1 MDTGSGKT
9 HVAVLRIKHQIQIS
23 SSPKLIWLLATTIAL
38 CSQQFDVLRSQISSV
53 QIKSFTSADSVDR
66 WSEKAIWDDMLA
78 NTSIVVSTFAVLHE
92 ALCHGFVSIGSLA
105 LIVFDEAHNCI
116 GRSPGSKIMTDF
128 YWPEKHSRHYVP
140 HILGLTASPVIG
152 SKTEAMGTLESVLDS
167 VCRSPHIQKEEL
179 LLHVN
184 LPDLVRIHFEA
195 SEAFSTTLRSTSV
208 MKNLLEVYQKLDIYA
223 DPEIISLKSQNTKSS
238 REKME
243 KALKSK
249 NTFIQSQMKTINR
262 RAGEMCQVLGH
273 WAADFYILQVV
284 STLIRSSDSKDIA
297 TTTWKD
303 AEKRH
308 LVNTLR
314 NLDISPDNLTVLSQ
328 TSISD
333 KVRALL
339 KFLQSC
345 DEKTTGIIFVKQ
357 RTTASL
363 LQHLLSIHPATSKR
377 LRFDTVVGA
386 SQQAS
391 GKRDLFEIATH
402 KDALSR
408 FRSGDINIL
417 IATSVLEEGI
427 DVPRCHLV
435 ICFDEPSSLKSY
447 IQRRGRARLPGS
459 RWALLLENSS
469 RDLTRQ
475 WEDLELEM
483 KKKYENEQREVQE
496 LVESEICEEESCR
509 SRYFRVP
516 STGARLD
523 LDNAKGHL
531 QCFCS
536 RLATQPSLYMRPVYI
551 IMEGNEGENRDSHQ
565 ALFRAKV
572 ILPATLDPSMQVF
585 ISKML
590 WRSEK
595 NAMKDAAFEAYTA
608 LYHAGLV
615 NDHLLPLSFMDPS
628 SGIEMGDSIV
638 EIHEQFNPWPS
649 IAHAWENREKL
660 QRRVLALKD
669 QHGLVKCE
677 IETSI
682 PVDLPELEPILICWD
697 ASSQWKLESGQPRI
711 VEYCDQQV
719 EHTATLLSLAHGH
732 RWKVEEMR
740 YAVVFEGLNAKISQL
755 QLGCI
760 SLVDDDILDESMGL
774 LRDSQNCGY
783 PYLFHKFLSSKP
795 SIKSVQHP
803 HEDYESFSS
812 NQPFVALKKWSR
824 RSDFLHSVAAGPE
837 TVGKEYSSVLPR
849 SRLKRDAIPT
859 VFSQFSSII
868 PSFLHKIETEL
879 VVKELCSSLLAD
891 IDISDT
897 AIIRKAISTS
907 GAREKDD
914 YQKLEFLGD
923 SILKMLVSIFLA
935 SKYNHWPEG
944 YLSAKR
950 AAIVSNAR
958 LCKAATD
965 RGLDKFIFT
974 DVFTGKG
981 WRPFYV
987 EELLKSEEN
996 GTRRISS
1003 KLIADV
1009 VESLIGAGWK
1019 MGDFQTSLSIA
1030 QIFLPEVD
1038 MPSVEVGRVQLFDI
1052 APVDIPIPE
1061 DLCQL
1066 ESLAGYSFVKKSL
1079 IIQAMSHRSINTATA
1094 SYERLEFLGDSIL
1107 EALIVTEI
1115 SRLEDSLPLSFM
1127 HLCKTALVNGN
1138 FLGFI
1143 ALEWSITQ
1151 KETCWKENHL
1161 TGVMEVI
1168 DSEFQKPLWRFM
1180 RHGML
1185 DVGIEQQEIARRHRS
1200 LRHDILSAMESGSEY
1215 PWTLL
1220 ARIQANKFY
1229 SDIVESLLG
1238 AVWIDSGSMETC
1250 RQILDLMGIIK
1261 YLHRIIKERI
1271 NLLHPRE
1278 ELGILARGEEVVY
1291 ELHASEMEDGKSGR
1305 RCKVF
1310 VGGDL
1315 IYEGDHGKNNDEA
1328 KTRAAEGAIAEL
1340 RRVNESLGSRKS

>member
-1 MDTGSGKT
+1 M
-9 HVAVLRIKHQIQIS
+9 AVLRIKHQIQIS
-23 SSPKLIWLLATTIAL
+23 SSPKLIWFLAPTIAL
-38 CSQQFDVLRSQISSV
+38 CSQQFGVLRSQISSV
-53 QIKSFTSADSVDR
+53 QIKSFTSADNVDR
-66 WSEKAIWDDMLA
+66 WTEKAIWDGMLA
-78 NTSIVVSTFAVLHE
+78 DTRIVVSTFAVLHE

-128 YWPEKHSRHYVP
+128 YWPAKHSKQYVP

-152 SKTEAMGTLESVLDS
+152 SKVEAMDTLESVLDS
-167 VCRSPHIQKEEL
+167 VCRSPHIQREEL

-184 LPDLVRIHFEA
+184 LPDLVPVYFEA
-195 SEAFSTTLRSTSV
+195 SEAFSTALTSV
-208 MKNLLEVYQKLDIYA
+208 MKNLLEAYRKLDIYA

-238 REKME
+238 RDKMA
-243 KALKSK
+243 KALMSK
-249 NTFIQSQMKTINR
+249 NTFIQSQMKTMNR

-273 WAADFYILQVV
+273 WAADFFILQAI
-284 STLIRSSDSKDIA
+284 STLIRSSDLKHIT

-303 AEKRH
+303 AERRY
-308 LVNTLR
+308 LVNVLR
-314 NLDISPDNLTVLSQ
+314 NVDISPDNLTALSE
-328 TSISD
+328 TSISN
-333 KVRALL
+333 KVSSLV

-345 DEKTTGIIFVKQ
+345 DEQTTGIIFVKQ
-357 RTTASL
+357 RTTAFL
-363 LQHLLSIHPATSKR
+363 LQDLLSIHPATSKR
-377 LRFDTVVGA
+377 LRFGTVVGA
-386 SQQAS
+386 SQKAA

-402 KDALSR
+402 KDALSS

-459 RWALLLENSS
+459 RWALLLEHSS
-469 RDLTRQ
+469 RDHTRQ

-483 KKKYENEQREVQE
+483 KKKYEDERREVQE
-496 LVESEICEEESCR
+496 LIESEICEEDLCR
-509 SRYFRVP
+509 SRHFRVP
-516 STGARLD
+516 STGAWLD

-536 RLATQPSLYMRPVYI
+536 RLSTQPTVDMRPVYI
-551 IMEGNEGENRDSHQ
+551 IMKGNEGENGDDNQ
-565 ALFRAKV
+565 ALYRAKV
-572 ILPATLDPSMQVF
+572 ILPTTLDPSMQVF

-615 NDHLLPLSFMDPS
+615 NDHLLPLSFMEPS
-628 SGIEMGDSIV
+628 IRIQKGDSSV
-638 EIHEQFNPWPS
+638 EIREQFNPWPS

-669 QHGLVKCE
+669 EHGLVKCE
-677 IETSI
+677 IEMSI
-682 PVDLPELEPILICWD
+682 PVDLPELEPVLIFWD
-697 ASSQWKLESGQPRI
+697 ASTQWKLESGPPRK

-732 RWKVEEMR
+732 RWKVEQMR
-740 YAVVFEGLNAKISQL
+740 HAVVFEALNAEISPL
-755 QLGCI
+755 QLGSI
-760 SLVDDDILDESMGL
+760 SLVDDDVADESMGL

-783 PYLFHKFLSSKP
+783 PYLLHKCLSSKP
-795 SIKSVQHP
+795 SIQSVQHP
-803 HEDYESFSS
+803 HKDYESFSS
-812 NQPFVALKKWSR
+812 NQPFVALKKWPR
-824 RSDFLHSVAAGPE
+824 RSDFLHSVAAEPG
-837 TVGKEYSSVLPR
+837 TVGKEYFSVLPR
-849 SRLKRDAIPT
+849 SRLNRDAIPT
-859 VFSQFSSII
+859 AFSQFSPII
-868 PSFLHKIETEL
+868 PSFLHKIEIEL
-879 VVKELCSSLLAD
+879 VVKELCSSLFAD
-891 IDISDT
+891 VDISNT

-907 GAREKDD
+907 GAREEDD

-923 SILKMLVSIFLA
+923 SVLKMLVSIFLT
-935 SKYNHWPEG
+935 SKHNHWPEG

-958 LCKAATD
+958 LCKAAID
-965 RGLDKFIFT
+965 CGLDKFIFT

-981 WRPFYV
+981 WRPLYV
-987 EELLKSEEN
+987 EELLACEES
-996 GTRRISS
+996 GTRRVSS
-1003 KLIADV
+1003 KSIADV

-1019 MGDFQTSLSIA
+1019 MGGFQTSLSIA
-1030 QIFLPEVD
+1030 QIFLPEID
-1038 MPSVEVGRVQLFDI
+1038 MPSIEVGRAQLFDV
-1052 APVDIPIPE
+1052 APVDVPIPE

-1066 ESLAGYSFVKKSL
+1066 ESLAGHAFMKKSL
-1079 IIQAMSHRSINTATA
+1079 IIQAMSHRSDNTATTN
-1094 SYERLEFLGDSIL
+1094 YERLEFLGDSIL

-1115 SRLEDSLPLSFM
+1115 SRLEESIPLSFM
-1127 HLCKTALVNGN
+1127 HQCKTALVNGD

-1151 KETCWKENHL
+1151 KETCSKENHL

-1168 DSEFQKPLWRFM
+1168 ESEFQMPLWRFM

-1185 DVGIEQQEIARRHRS
+1185 DVGLEQQEILRQHTL
-1200 LRHDILSAMESGSEY
+1200 LRHDILSAIESGRKH

-1220 ARIQANKFY
+1220 ARLQANKFY

-1238 AVWIDSGSMETC
+1238 AVWIDSGSMEAC
-1250 RQILDLMGIIK
+1250 RQMLDLMGIVK
-1261 YLHRIIKERI
+1261 YLHRIIRERV

-1278 ELGILARGEEVVY
+1278 ELGLLAGGEEVVY
-1291 ELHASEMEDGKSGR
+1291 ELHASEMEDGKTR
-1305 RCKVF
+1305 KRCEVF

-1315 IYEGDHGKNNDEA
+1315 IYEGDHGKCNDEA
-1328 KTRAAEGAIAEL
+1328 KTIAAEGAIAEL
-1340 RRVNESLGSRKS
+1340 MLVNENSRSRRS